1 MKAKCC
7 LKTEYRVHCRD
18 DDSRCAD
25 HCRKFEVWQLQ
36 ETKTVLQSVE
46 GKINALCSSMYSK
59 EQHDDLLYDF
69 GKSVNFINEWK
80 CHILQFESQEIA
92 KQSFIQKLTEYS
104 VFIVMDWT
112 MKFLQSDFVKSSA
125 IGMLR
130 GEWTI
135 TLAVLSR
142 VMERG
147 IFFVSFYNH
156 LFNSCSQDWFSVL
169 SILESLLITV
179 RSSIP
184 KVKKAYLKSDEA
196 GCYYN
201 SQLIVAAR
209 DVGERVGVSLPRYD
223 FSEPQSEKTYATES
237 YFLWKVP

>member
-1 MKAKCC
+1 
-7 LKTEYRVHCRD
+7 
-18 DDSRCAD
+18 
-25 HCRKFEVWQLQ
+25 
-36 ETKTVLQSVE
+36 
-46 GKINALCSSMYSK
+46 MYSK

-92 KQSFIQKLTEYS
+92 KQSFIQNLTEYS
-104 VFIVMDWT
+104 VFIVMDWA

-130 GEWTI
+130 GEWTG

-156 LFNSCSQDWFSVL
+156 VFNSCSQDWFSVL

>member
-1 MKAKCC
+1 
-7 LKTEYRVHCRD
+7 
-18 DDSRCAD
+18 
-25 HCRKFEVWQLQ
+25 
-36 ETKTVLQSVE
+36 
-46 GKINALCSSMYSK
+46 
-59 EQHDDLLYDF
+59 
-69 GKSVNFINEWK
+69 
-80 CHILQFESQEIA
+80 
-92 KQSFIQKLTEYS
+92 
-104 VFIVMDWT
+104 

-130 GEWTI
+130 GEWTS

-156 LFNSCSQDWFSVL
+156 LFNSCSQNWFSVL

-209 DVGERVGVSLPRYD
+209 DVGERVGV
-223 FSEPQSEKTYATES
+223 
-237 YFLWKVP
+237 